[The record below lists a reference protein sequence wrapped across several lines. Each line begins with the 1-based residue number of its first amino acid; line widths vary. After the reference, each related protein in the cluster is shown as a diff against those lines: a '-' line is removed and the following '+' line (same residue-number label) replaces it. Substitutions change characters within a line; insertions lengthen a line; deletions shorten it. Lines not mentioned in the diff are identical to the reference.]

1 MVGGIAA
8 TTVSVGSSFIIP
20 AFGWT
25 AGGVAAGSTAAGI
38 QSGIGIVAA
47 GSNFACLQSLGS
59 LGFGVFGTAVV
70 PVVLCTA
77 VGVGVSYTVYKH
89 WMGNQKILKD

>member
-1 MVGGIAA
+1 MASSYVIPVLGW
-8 TTVSVGSSFIIP
+8 TVS
-20 AFGWT
+20 
-25 AGGVAAGSTAAGI
+25 GVAAGSTAAGI
-38 QSGIGIVAA
+38 QSGIGLVAA
-47 GSNFACLQSLGS
+47 GSKFACLQSLGS